1 MHTMRI
7 THDKWQQTL
16 DELSRI
22 YEGALV
28 SLEILDEDF
37 GAQSQILQQP
47 LHGVT
52 VDHGLIEMHFAKPG
66 GGDHLC
72 HPVTHP
78 MELRM
83 VATDEGALVA
93 LEIEE
98 REGTHTLLHFTHP
111 MLPEL
116 LDPAVE

>member
-1 MHTMRI
+1 MHTTKI
-7 THDKWQQTL
+7 THEQWQQTL
-16 DELSRI
+16 DELSRV
-22 YEGALV
+22 YDGALV
-28 SLEILDEDF
+28 SLEILGDEI
-37 GAQSQILQQP
+37 GAQPQILQQP

-52 VDHGLIEMHFAKPG
+52 VDHGLIEVHFAKAG
-66 GGDHLC
+66 GSHLC
-72 HPVTHP
+72 HSVAHP
-78 MELRM
+78 LELRM

-98 REGTHTLLHFTHP
+98 LEGTHTLLHFTHP